1 MTSKPSQPAEHA
13 QAEHAQS
20 DIDLFNTPAMG
31 MGTSTT
37 HEATEPFGARLRA
50 AREARGLSVEACAHT
65 LRLPIR
71 VIRQLESGD
80 YSGIDYQVYLA
91 GYLSKYGQHVGVE
104 DAATQAEIQR
114 LKPSQVQPTLVATGG
129 ISHSRYLLENYLRA
143 ATYVVLTGVIAV
155 PAIWL
160 GMRGA
165 FDRDVSHL
173 APLDASPVAQQEQ
186 VLPAASGS
194 SAITATTALASA
206 NAAPSSTAATP
217 AAAQP
222 QHQDDQQPL
231 LASMAPFPN
240 LGNDNNAAGKPEISA
255 PQVAGTGAHSLVL
268 SLPSD
273 SWVEIIR
280 KDGSRLEYGLLRA
293 GTSKTYQ
300 SDQPLDVRI
309 GNANGAQVTL
319 DGQAMPLDSYRRA
332 NVAHFR
338 IEVQDGKASPANF

>member
-13 QAEHAQS
+13 QG
-20 DIDLFNTPAMG
+20 DIDLFNTPATGKVM
-31 MGTSTT
+31 STAQ
-37 HEATEPFGARLRA
+37 EATDPFGARLRA
-50 AREARGLSVEACAHT
+50 AREARGLSVESCAHT

-71 VIRQLESGD
+71 VVRQLESGD

-91 GYLSKYGQHVGVE
+91 GYLNKYGQYVGVE
-104 DAATQAEIQR
+104 ESAIQAEIQR

-173 APLDASPVAQQEQ
+173 SPLDASPVAQQEQ
-186 VLPAASGS
+186 VLPAASGT
-194 SAITATTALASA
+194 SAITSATPLASA
-206 NAAPSSTAATP
+206 NPASSSTATAP

-240 LGNDNNAAGKPEISA
+240 LGNDNATAKPEIAA

-319 DGQAMPLDSYRRA
+319 DGQPMPLDSYRRA

>member
-1 MTSKPSQPAEHA
+1 MTSKPSQP
-13 QAEHAQS
+13 AEHAQS
-20 DIDLFNTPAMG
+20 DIDLFNTPATG
-31 MGTSTT
+31 VDTSTT
-37 HEATEPFGARLRA
+37 HEAIDPFGARLRA
-50 AREARGLSVEACAHT
+50 AREARGLGVEACAHT

-91 GYLSKYGQHVGVE
+91 GYLNKYGQYVGVE
-104 DAATQAEIQR
+104 DSAIQAEIQR

-186 VLPAASGS
+186 VLPAS
-194 SAITATTALASA
+194 SAITTAASVA
-206 NAAPSSTAATP
+206 STNAAASSTAAAP
-217 AAAQP
+217 AVAQP

-240 LGNDNNAAGKPEISA
+240 LGNDNTTAKPEIAA

-319 DGQAMPLDSYRRA
+319 DGQPMPLDSYRRA

>member
-13 QAEHAQS
+13 QS
-20 DIDLFNTPAMG
+20 DVDLFNTPAMG
-31 MGTSTT
+31 MGTSAT
-37 HEATEPFGARLRA
+37 HEATPSFGARLRA
-50 AREARGLSVEACAHT
+50 AREARGLSVETCAHT

-91 GYLSKYGQHVGVE
+91 GYLSKYGQHVGVD

-165 FDRDVSHL
+165 FDRDISHL
-173 APLDASPVAQQEQ
+173 APLDATPVAQQEQ
-186 VLPAASGS
+186 VLPATSGS
-194 SAITATTALASA
+194 SAVATASTAAATKLASA
-206 NAAPSSTAATP
+206 STVAAP
-217 AAAQP
+217 AAQP

-240 LGNDNNAAGKPEISA
+240 LGNDNANAKPDIAA

-280 KDGSRLEYGLLRA
+280 KDGSKLEYGLLRA

-319 DGQAMPLDSYRRA
+319 DGQPMPLDSYRRA